1 MLHRNFMPRSDNAAL
16 KERERRFDGISC
28 DAHLAFVTDVF
39 FRAMIDALVLGSMVS
54 GGGEVIEIGF
64 ISHDDIDSL
73 VHILG
78 DNLVHL
84 LLIQGRICLN
94 EVEMAAALTNADYW
108 RVFLPLV
115 GVLCVAADV
124 HLVHF
129 NRASEFMIDLSH
141 SLADSVAEIPCG
153 FVTDSKCALELVS
166 RHPLSALTEQVSAE
180 KPLPQIQMC
189 IVEDGCC
196 GNTEL
201 VMT

>member
-16 KERERRFDGISC
+16 KERECRFDGISC
-28 DAHLAFVTDVF
+28 DAHLAFVPDVF
-39 FRAMIDALVLGSMVS
+39 FGAMIDALVLGSVVS

-64 ISHDDIDSL
+64 VSHDDIYSL
-73 VHILG
+73 VHILR

-84 LLIQGRICLN
+84 LLIQGRVCLD
-94 EVEMAAALTNADYW
+94 EVEMSAALTNADYW

-115 GVLCVAADV
+115 RILRVASDI

-129 NRASEFMIDLSH
+129 NGASEFMIDLSH
-141 SLADSVAEIPCG
+141 RLADSVAEIPRG
-153 FVTDSKCALELVS
+153 FVAHTERSLELVS
-166 RHPLSALTEQVSAE
+166 GHPLATLAEQVSAE